1 MTLRELI
8 REEGGLQLKIF
19 SSVACDKRT
28 QSLPLSIISRK
39 FSPEIITLDPYKVVN
54 FPKDGAPRIKGDK
67 PRGLAFRSRCAI
79 CSPVGEVPCN
89 PDKYCEK
96 CFYSVT
102 IFFLPDRWNF
112 ARSNQQILPFARRE
126 IRNVG
131 WIVRL
136 E

>member
-19 SSVACDKRT
+19 SSVVCDKRT

-79 CSPVGEVPCN
+79 CSPVGEVPC
-89 PDKYCEK
+89 K
-96 CFYSVT
+96 
-102 IFFLPDRWNF
+102 
-112 ARSNQQILPFARRE
+112 
-126 IRNVG
+126 
-131 WIVRL
+131 
-136 E
+136 